1 MNDVKTIADMQAQI
15 DTLRGM
21 LANLEFL
28 LEGQDVD
35 ILLFSEL
42 NERDI
47 KMYNDIRNRII
58 KLLELEEAKR
68 YGIGQ

>member
-15 DTLRGM
+15 DTLRGLLM
-21 LANLEFL
+21 NLKFL
-28 LEGQDVD
+28 LDGKDVD
-35 ILLFSEL
+35 VVSYIRLCDGDARLCEG
-42 NERDI
+42 I
-47 KMYNDIRNRII
+47 KSRII

>member
-28 LEGQDVD
+28 LEGHDVD
-35 ILLFSEL
+35 ILLLSEL